1 VAKELDKQMVEK
13 INVLDIV
20 EELEHLDENEIEKG
34 IIDDIEKEYGV
45 KVEHLDLE
53 NE

>member
-1 VAKELDKQMVEK
+1 MTEK

-20 EELEHLDENEIEKG
+20 EELEHLDENEVEQDIIE
-34 IIDDIEKEYGV
+34 DIEKEFGV
-45 KVEHLDLE
+45 KIEHLDLE